1 MGRSC
6 TQTQSLDN
14 QHLTNNSILI
24 VGTGALATLFAARLS
39 AAGVFVTMLGTWEEG
54 LASLKNKGLR
64 VDGDDQVFHVHAT
77 GNPVD
82 CKGMRFALVLV
93 KTWQTERAAHQ
104 LRTCLTKNGVA
115 LSLQNGLGNDT
126 ILASALGFPRVALGV
141 TTLGARLLAPGLV
154 CLAGE
159 GPVSLE
165 SLPRLFPLEEM
176 LHRASFTV
184 DMVDNVQSLVWG
196 KLVVSSAI
204 NPLTALLR
212 VTNGELL
219 TSPSARALMGA
230 LACETAMVAH
240 KLGVALPFADP
251 ERAVV
256 EVAQRTAENRS
267 SMLQDVLRGAPTEI
281 DAINGAVVRLAEERN
296 LQVPVNRTV
305 CSLVKAIPVRG
316 KIAGD
321 SVKK

>member
-1 MGRSC
+1 M
-6 TQTQSLDN
+6 
-14 QHLTNNSILI
+14 TNNSILI

-39 AAGVFVTMLGTWEEG
+39 AAGIFVTMLGTWEAG
-54 LASLKNKGLR
+54 LASLSITGVR

-115 LSLQNGLGNDT
+115 LSLQNGLGNEP
-126 ILASALGFPRVALGV
+126 ILARSLGLSRVAVGV
-141 TTLGARLLAPGLV
+141 TTLGATLLAPGLV
-154 CLAGE
+154 RLAGE

-165 SLPRLFPLEEM
+165 SLPRLSPLEEM
-176 LHRASFTV
+176 IHRAGFTV
-184 DMVDNVQSLVWG
+184 EMVEDVQSLVWG
-196 KLVVSSAI
+196 KLVVSSVI
-204 NPLTALLR
+204 NPLTAILR
-212 VTNGELL
+212 VNNGELL
-219 TSPSARALMGA
+219 ESPPARALMGA
-230 LACETAMVAH
+230 LAEETAMVA
-240 KLGVALPFADP
+240 KRLGVALPFPDP

-256 EVAQRTAENRS
+256 EVAQRTAENQS

-281 DAINGAVVRLAEERN
+281 DAINGAVVRLAEENN

-305 CSLVKAIPVRG
+305 CLLVKAIPVRG
-316 KIAGD
+316 KIAGID
-321 SVKK
+321 GNK

>member
-1 MGRSC
+1 M
-6 TQTQSLDN
+6 
-14 QHLTNNSILI
+14 TNNSILI

-39 AAGVFVTMLGTWEEG
+39 ATGIFVTMLGTWEEG
-54 LASLKNKGLR
+54 LASLSKTGVR
-64 VDGDDQVFHVHAT
+64 VDGDDHVFHVHAT
-77 GNPVD
+77 NNPLD

-104 LRTCLTKNGVA
+104 LRTCLTKDGVA

-126 ILASALGFPRVALGV
+126 ILARSLGLPRVALGV
-141 TTLGARLLAPGLV
+141 TTLGATLLAPGLV
-154 CLAGE
+154 SLGGE

-165 SLPRLFPLEEM
+165 TLPQLYPLEE
-176 LHRASFTV
+176 LIHRAGFTV
-184 DMVDNVQSLVWG
+184 GMVDNVQSLIWG
-196 KLVVSSAI
+196 KLVISSVI

-212 VTNGELL
+212 VINGELL
-219 TSPSARALMGA
+219 GSPSARNLMGS
-230 LACETAMVAH
+230 LADETAMVA
-240 KLGVALPFADP
+240 KTLGVALPFPDP

-256 EVAQRTAENRS
+256 EVLQRTAENRS

-281 DAINGAVVRLAEERN
+281 DAINGAVVRLAEENN

-316 KIAGD
+316 KIAGIGGNL
-321 SVKK
+321 